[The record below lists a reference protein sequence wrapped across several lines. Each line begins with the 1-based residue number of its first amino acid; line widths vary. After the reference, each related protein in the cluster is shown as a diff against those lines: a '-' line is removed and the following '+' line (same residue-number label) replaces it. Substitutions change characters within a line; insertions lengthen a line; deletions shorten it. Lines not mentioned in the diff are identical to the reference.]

1 MQHRRLVGLGTDS
14 AVNSRPA
21 NHLLASLSAADFD
34 LLAGKSKSNWSLQ
47 PKCRNSV
54 PCCTEFFSR
63 RNRYSGGGEIGFAVS
78 NKVPANM
85 AVQKHSAIA
94 NKRSL
99 RRSIKRATGKPQL
112 RAKTKPRQ
120 RTSAPRYYIVIV
132 NERYYTYSIEGP
144 LAKCEQWHAA
154 AKAANSAG
162 AQIGV
167 YAPSPPLLSSDSAR
181 TWAQRNF
188 SYPVFQTRGSIL
200 ALS

>member
-1 MQHRRLVGLGTDS
+1 
-14 AVNSRPA
+14 
-21 NHLLASLSAADFD
+21 
-34 LLAGKSKSNWSLQ
+34 
-47 PKCRNSV
+47 
-54 PCCTEFFSR
+54 
-63 RNRYSGGGEIGFAVS
+63 
-78 NKVPANM
+78 M
-85 AVQKHSAIA
+85 AVQKRSAVA
-94 NKRSL
+94 NKRSP
-99 RRSIKRATGKPQL
+99 RKSIKLAAGKPQV

-120 RTSAPRYYIVIV
+120 RTAARYYIVIV